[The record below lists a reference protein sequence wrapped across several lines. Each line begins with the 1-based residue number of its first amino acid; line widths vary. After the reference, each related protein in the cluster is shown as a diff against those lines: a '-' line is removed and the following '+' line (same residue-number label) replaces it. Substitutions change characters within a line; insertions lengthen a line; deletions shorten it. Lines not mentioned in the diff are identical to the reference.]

1 MGKSGNNLSRS
12 QLFTLKD
19 GTLYPEQSPDG
30 AFEEVQLADTVI
42 DNKYQIIGLLGVG
55 GMGAVYHARH
65 LLLNKEMALKTF
77 RSESLTQ
84 EELLR
89 FQREAQAIAKL
100 NHKNIVQV
108 FDFGLSED
116 GMPYY
121 TMEFLSGQSLL
132 ERLEECPFLPM
143 EQAVDMAIQV
153 SQGLALAH
161 SKGVIHRDI
170 KPGNIFLEDGTLLKG
185 TTSKSGVDTP
195 KIVDFGLASLTTQSL
210 EMQKLTTVGKV
221 FGSPPYMSPEQSC
234 GKLLTASTDIYS
246 LGCTLFEA
254 LTGRPPFVAKSV
266 VEMME
271 MHQDTIPPTLRVASG
286 GRAFPDALEKVVA
299 QMLGKYPKERQP
311 GMEEVAEQLEKAR
324 KEPVS
329 VSLPVEIRVPRA
341 RHSVEVYEPL
351 TERAGGIGRGVWIVG
366 GIFALLG
373 AVSLAYFS
381 GVLSGG
387 GASDSTVTASSP
399 AASGYRATG
408 GNTAASESPPIGVP
422 VATGSDGSRP
432 SEVDQVSVASG
443 VLEETKSN
451 LFTVRVERTT
461 DGIEYVCLKV
471 HEGIDPGEFKLLEN
485 LSNRTAAPGEIWW
498 KVASPPVFE
507 PSESFMQKP
516 SNFAELAPLRLHCLD
531 LRKHPIKQNGAEIMQ
546 QIGRLKDLTELSL
559 DGSKLA
565 DADIASLWGLA
576 NLVAISVNGTGV
588 SGASMAALPQ
598 LQQLVSI
605 DFDNCVGVGDLLA
618 GLTGTGTG
626 TSSGSR
632 GSSIRAISLS
642 GDKLAPA
649 DIKALAELS
658 GLTSLA
664 VNYTGITDGDLL
676 TLSALTDL
684 SKLEAVGCHI
694 TSASV
699 KTLAQ
704 MRRNEL
710 VSCTLSGSSWSQ
722 HDRDEL
728 KNLIPGVVFVDEKG
742 GSQSAGQR

>member
-12 QLFTLKD
+12 QLFTIKD

-84 EELLR
+84 EEFLR

-185 TTSKSGVDTP
+185 TTSKSGFDTP

-266 VEMME
+266 IEMME
-271 MHQDTIPPTLRVASG
+271 MHQDTIPPTLRLASG

-299 QMLGKYPKERQP
+299 QMLGKYPKERQS

-329 VSLPVEIRVPRA
+329 VSMPVEIRVPRA
-341 RHSVEVYEPL
+341 RQNVEVYEPL
-351 TERAGGIGRGVWIVG
+351 TERAGGIG
-366 GIFALLG
+366 
-373 AVSLAYFS
+373 
-381 GVLSGG
+381 
-387 GASDSTVTASSP
+387 
-399 AASGYRATG
+399 
-408 GNTAASESPPIGVP
+408 
-422 VATGSDGSRP
+422 
-432 SEVDQVSVASG
+432 
-443 VLEETKSN
+443 
-451 LFTVRVERTT
+451 
-461 DGIEYVCLKV
+461 
-471 HEGIDPGEFKLLEN
+471 
-485 LSNRTAAPGEIWW
+485 
-498 KVASPPVFE
+498 
-507 PSESFMQKP
+507 
-516 SNFAELAPLRLHCLD
+516 
-531 LRKHPIKQNGAEIMQ
+531 
-546 QIGRLKDLTELSL
+546 
-559 DGSKLA
+559 
-565 DADIASLWGLA
+565 
-576 NLVAISVNGTGV
+576 
-588 SGASMAALPQ
+588 
-598 LQQLVSI
+598 
-605 DFDNCVGVGDLLA
+605 
-618 GLTGTGTG
+618 
-626 TSSGSR
+626 SGSR
-632 GSSIRAISLS
+632 FCDCLHYDWCCVWEQLVAG
-642 GDKLAPA
+642 
-649 DIKALAELS
+649 
-658 GLTSLA
+658 
-664 VNYTGITDGDLL
+664 
-676 TLSALTDL
+676 
-684 SKLEAVGCHI
+684 GC
-694 TSASV
+694 
-699 KTLAQ
+699 
-704 MRRNEL
+704 RF
-710 VSCTLSGSSWSQ
+710 SC
-722 HDRDEL
+722 
-728 KNLIPGVVFVDEKG
+728 FVDRRGCSLHFFIYWSGE
-742 GSQSAGQR
+742 SVLRTFWE

>member
-12 QLFTLKD
+12 QLFTIKD
-19 GTLYPEQSPDG
+19 GTLYPEQSPEG
-30 AFEEVQLADTVI
+30 ALEEVQLADTVI

-65 LLLNKEMALKTF
+65 MLLNKEMALKTF

-84 EELLR
+84 EEFLR

-170 KPGNIFLEDGTLLKG
+170 KPGNIFLEDGTVLKG
-185 TTSKSGVDTP
+185 TTGKSGVDTP

-286 GRAFPDALEKVVA
+286 GKAFPDALEKVVA

-311 GMEEVAEQLEKAR
+311 GMEEVAAQLEKAR
-324 KEPVS
+324 KAPVS

-341 RHSVEVYEPL
+341 RQNVEAYEPL

-366 GIFALLG
+366 GIFACLG

-387 GASDSTVTASSP
+387 DASDLTVTASSSAAGGNH
-399 AASGYRATG
+399 AASGR
-408 GNTAASESPPIGVP
+408 PPIGVP
-422 VATGSDGSRP
+422 VATGSDGSRSSAVHP
-432 SEVDQVSVASG
+432 VSVAPG

-451 LFTVRVERTT
+451 LFIVRVERNA

-471 HEGIDPGEFKLLEN
+471 HEGVDPGEFKLLEN

-516 SNFAELAPLRLHCLD
+516 ANFAELAPLRLHCLD

-565 DADIASLWGLA
+565 DSDIASLGGLA

-588 SGASMAALPQ
+588 SGASLAALPQ

-605 DFDNCVGVGDLLA
+605 DFDNCDGVGDLLA
-618 GLTGTGTG
+618 GLTGGIGTG
-626 TSSGSR
+626 TSS

-649 DIKALAELS
+649 DIKALAGLS
-658 GLTSLA
+658 SLTSLVA
-664 VNYTGITDGDLL
+664 NYSGITDGDLV

-684 SKLEAVGCHI
+684 TKLEAVGCPI

-704 MRRNEL
+704 MHRNEL
-710 VSCTLSGSSWSQ
+710 VSCTLSGSSWLP
-722 HDRDEL
+722 HDKDEL

-742 GSQSAGQR
+742 GPQSAGQR